1 LSRPCAV
8 ADIPL
13 EAQEEE
19 EPRSAQRLLS
29 PPVWLP
35 DPPRTLDEV
44 DVPESLILDLA
55 IRHVSVRGTCSIEKL
70 SQVMKLPLELTEG
83 IFRRLNEQQY
93 FEVRRMAGD
102 DYIFSLSPGG
112 KRMAAERAQSSRY
125 TGPAP
130 VSLKSW
136 TAAVRTQIARVEVT
150 RERLRRAFSD
160 IVVGE
165 SLLDAL
171 GPALISQNA
180 IFLHGPSGTGKTT
193 VAERLMRVFD
203 DAITVPWAVEVDGQV
218 ILVADPAIHQRVT
231 PGDLEGSDSLSP
243 AELHKLDIDPRWVIC
258 RRPFVAVGGELVTS
272 MLDLQKDDLSGAFT
286 APLQMKAN
294 NGMLLIDDFGRQM
307 ISPRDLLNRWIVPLD
322 RRVDF
327 LSLGSGAKFDIPFEL
342 QVVFSTNLA
351 PHELADEAFL
361 RRIPNKILL
370 DAATPAQFDEIFR
383 MNAAALGMR
392 YAPGIEP
399 LLREMCLKHSP
410 DLRPCYPRD
419 ICNAIRAI
427 AIYERRRIEITAPD
441 VERAVA
447 GYFI

>member
-1 LSRPCAV
+1 MAEIPIESERRASR
-8 ADIPL
+8 
-13 EAQEEE
+13 
-19 EPRSAQRLLS
+19 RLLS
-29 PPVWLP
+29 PPLWLP
-35 DPPRTLDEV
+35 EPPRTLAEIDI
-44 DVPESLILDLA
+44 PESLILDLA

-70 SQVMKLPLELTEG
+70 SQVMRLPLELTEG
-83 IFRRLNEQQY
+83 VFRRLSEQQY

-102 DYIFSLSPGG
+102 DYIFSLSPNG
-112 KRMAAERAQSSRY
+112 KKMAAERAQSSRY

-136 TAAVRTQIARVEVT
+136 TAGVRAQIARVEVT

-165 SLLDAL
+165 TLLDAL
-171 GPALISQNA
+171 GPALISRNA

-218 ILVADPAIHQRVT
+218 ILVADPAMHQSVD
-231 PGDLEGSDSLSP
+231 PSDLEGSESLDR
-243 AELHKLDIDPRWVIC
+243 AGVFKLDIDPRWVIC

-272 MLDLQKDDLSGAFT
+272 MLDLQKDELSGAFS

-327 LSLGSGAKFDIPFEL
+327 LSLGSGGKFDIPFEL

-370 DAATPAQFDEIFR
+370 DAATPEQFDEIFR
-383 MNAAALGMR
+383 MNAAALGME
-392 YAPGIEP
+392 YTPGIEP
-399 LLREMCLKHSP
+399 LLREMCLKHSA

-441 VERAVA
+441 VERAVES
-447 GYFI
+447 YFV